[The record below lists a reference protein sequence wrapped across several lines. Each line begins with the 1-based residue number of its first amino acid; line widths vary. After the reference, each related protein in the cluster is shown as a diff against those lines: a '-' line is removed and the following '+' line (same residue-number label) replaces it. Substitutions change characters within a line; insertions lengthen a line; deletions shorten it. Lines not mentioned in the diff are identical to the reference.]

1 MYLVIKKENV
11 MNDWERGQS
20 GKTSRAFMNGKSTP
34 EARDNDP
41 RSDGSC
47 VRAPGRVNRPR
58 HFRVNQA
65 AGYGMVANGMAGTW
79 RVPRTDSSFDSLF
92 AEGINCS

>member
-41 RSDGSC
+41 RHW
-47 VRAPGRVNRPR
+47 VRW
-58 HFRVNQA
+58 FLCQ
-65 AGYGMVANGMAGTW
+65 GT
-79 RVPRTDSSFDSLF
+79 RQGEPTKTL
-92 AEGINCS
+92 